1 MTHSFADIV
10 HFNGKIILVKDM
22 NDNNLKFCREEL
34 EMTQSE
40 LGLVFGVTGST
51 VSGWENAHDTM
62 PLPKLVKF
70 SNLYHYSLDY
80 VTGLSRENDYSIID
94 KLDKNKIGCKLRKIR
109 NDLGLT
115 QQEIADECMISQTT
129 YSNYETGQYL
139 VTSLVLYTICKKH
152 KISIDELLK

>member
-1 MTHSFADIV
+1 M
-10 HFNGKIILVKDM
+10 VKDM

-51 VSGWENAHDTM
+51 VAGWENAHDTM
-62 PLPKLVKF
+62 PLSKLVKF

-80 VTGLSRENDYSIID
+80 VTGLSRENDYSKID
-94 KLDKNKIGCKLRKIR
+94 KLDKKKIGCKLRKIR

-115 QQEIADECMISQTT
+115 QQEIANECMISQTT

-139 VTSLVLYTICKKH
+139 VTSLVLYTICLNH
-152 KISIDELLK
+152 RLSIDSIIK